1 MYISKILEDKKL
13 FYLAMQTTYIET
25 QQISFQD
32 FKNQILGDYKL
43 GRISREMSYLG
54 RREVLTG
61 KAKFGIFGDGKE
73 LPQLAMAKVFRNGDF
88 RSGYYRDQTFA
99 LAIGALTVESFF
111 AQMYA
116 DTNVEREPASAG
128 RQMNGHFAT
137 RSLNEDGSWKD
148 LTAQKNISSDI
159 SPTAGQ
165 MPRLLGLAQASTIYK
180 SVKFEGSEKFSREG
194 NEIAFGT
201 IGDASTAEGHFWETL
216 NAACALQVPMI
227 VSIWDDGYG
236 ISVPTKNQRA
246 KADISEMLSGFQR
259 KEGENQGCE
268 IIQVKAWDYPALLDA
283 YAKAEH
289 FARTESVPVVVHVID
304 VTQPQGHSTSG
315 SHERYKNEERLAWEA
330 EFDGLVKFK
339 EWILNYSIEIEGK
352 EEVIATTEEL
362 EAIDDEAKK
371 IAKAGQKNAWENYQ
385 KAVSE
390 LIQSILPLVENLK
403 GQNAEVETYISQ
415 FNKLVSKAKKDIF
428 HLVRKALLATRGTNS
443 AERTQLM
450 QKYNEVAAVEKDNYS
465 SHLYSQSE
473 WKSENIQEIKPVYS
487 DSSEDVDGRVVI
499 RNNFDKI
506 FEKYPET
513 LIFGEDTGNIGDVN
527 QGLEGMQEKYGAL
540 RIADTGIREATI
552 LGQGIGMAM
561 RGLRPIAEI
570 QYLDYVLYCL
580 QGMSDDLATVHYRT
594 KGGQKAPLIIRTR
607 GHRLEGI
614 WHSGSP
620 MAGILNLSKGILV
633 LVPRNLTKAAGF
645 YNTMLQADEP
655 AIIVEC
661 LNGYRL
667 KEKQPD
673 NLGEFTVPVG
683 KIEVTKEGKDVTLVT
698 YGSTWRIVTE
708 AANELEKLGISAEVI
723 DIQSLIPFDLSH
735 EIAESVKK
743 TNRLVVID
751 EDVEGG
757 TTGYILQQILEKQK
771 AFRYLDSDPLTISAN
786 DHRPAYASDGDYFSK
801 PSADDMVEKI
811 YAMFNETNP
820 QKYPAIF

>member
-1 MYISKILEDKKL
+1 
-13 FYLAMQTTYIET
+13 MQTTYIDT
-25 QQISFQD
+25 QQISFED
-32 FKNQILGDYKL
+32 FKKSVLQDYRL
-43 GRISREMSYLG
+43 GRISREMSLLG

-73 LPQLAMAKVFRNGDF
+73 LPQLAMAKVFRDGDW

-99 LAIGALTVESFF
+99 LAVNVLTIESFY
-111 AQMYA
+111 AQLYA
-116 DTNVEREPASAG
+116 DTDITREPASAG
-128 RQMNGHFAT
+128 RQMNGHFASRT
-137 RSLNEDGSWKD
+137 LNEDGSWKD
-148 LTAQKNISSDI
+148 LTKLKNISSDI
-159 SPTAGQ
+159 SPTGGQ
-165 MPRLLGLAQASTIYK
+165 MPRLLGLAQASKVFKQI
-180 SVKFEGSEKFSREG
+180 KFDGSEKFSNNG
-194 NEIAFGT
+194 NEVAFGT

-236 ISVPTKNQRA
+236 ISVPTHNQRA

-289 FARTESVPVVVHVID
+289 FARTESIPVVVHVVE

-315 SHERYKNEERLAWEA
+315 SHERYKNEERLTWES
-330 EFDGLVKFK
+330 EYDGLLKFR
-339 EWILNYSIEIEGK
+339 EWILSYSVEIEGQ
-352 EEVIATTEEL
+352 EEILATLEEL
-362 EAIDDEAKK
+362 NAIDAEAKK
-371 IAKAGQKNAWENYQ
+371 TVKEGQKKAWEDYQ
-385 KAVSE
+385 RPIVALKD
-390 LIQSILPLVENLK
+390 QILPLVEKLTYEN
-403 GQNAEVETYISQ
+403 NEISAEVIKFKALIS
-415 FNKLVSKAKKDIF
+415 VAKRDIF
-428 HLVRKALLATRGTNS
+428 HLARKALLLTRGSVS
-443 AERTQLM
+443 AERTQL
-450 QKYNEVAAVEKDNYS
+450 QKKYDELFAVEKDNYS
-465 SHLYSQSE
+465 SHLYSQSQ
-473 WKSENIQEIKPVYS
+473 WKATHVKEVKPVFS
-487 DSSEDVDGRVVI
+487 ESSEEVDGRVVV

-527 QGLEGMQEKYGAL
+527 QGLEGMQEKYGEM

-570 QYLDYVLYCL
+570 QYLDYILYCL
-580 QGMSDDLATVHYRT
+580 QGMSDDLATVQYRT
-594 KGGQKAPLIIRTR
+594 RGGQKAPLIIRTR

-620 MAGILNLSKGILV
+620 MAGIINLSKGINI

-645 YNTMLQADEP
+645 YNTMLQSDEP
-655 AIIVEC
+655 ALIVEC

-683 KIEVTKEGKDVTLVT
+683 KIETTKEGKDVTLLT
-698 YGSTWRIVTE
+698 YGSTWRLVME
-708 AANELEKLGISAEVI
+708 AASELEKLGISAEVI
-723 DIQSLIPFDLSH
+723 DVQSLIPFDLTH
-735 EIAESVKK
+735 EISESVKK

-757 TTGYILQQILEKQK
+757 TSAFILQQILEKQK
-771 AFRYLDSDPLTISAN
+771 GFRYLDSDPLTLTAEN
-786 DHRPAYASDGDYFSK
+786 HRPPYASDGDYFSK
-801 PSADDMVEKI
+801 PSVDDMVEKI
-811 YAMFNETNP
+811 YGLFTEINP
-820 QKYPAIF
+820 KKFPAL

>member
-1 MYISKILEDKKL
+1 MQETYIQTREISFEDFKKNILE
-13 FYLAMQTTYIET
+13 
-25 QQISFQD
+25 
-32 FKNQILGDYKL
+32 DYKL

-73 LPQLAMAKVFRNGDF
+73 LPQLAMAKVFKNGDF

-99 LAIGALTVESFF
+99 LAINAVSVESFF
-111 AQMYA
+111 AQLYA
-116 DTNVEREPASAG
+116 DTSIEREPASAG
-128 RQMNGHFAT
+128 RQMNGHYAT

-148 LTAQKNISSDI
+148 LMNQKNISSDI

-165 MPRLLGLAQASTIYK
+165 MPRLLGLALASKVYK
-180 SVKFEGSEKFSREG
+180 SVKFEGSEKFSSNG
-194 NEIAFGT
+194 NEVAFGT

-227 VSIWDDGYG
+227 TSIWDDGYG
-236 ISVPTKNQRA
+236 ISVPTQNQRA
-246 KADISEMLSGFQR
+246 KADIAEMLSGFQR
-259 KEGENQGCE
+259 NEGENQGCE

-289 FARTESVPVVVHVID
+289 FARTESVPVVVHVIE

-315 SHERYKNEERLAWEA
+315 SHERYKNEERLKWEG
-330 EFDGLVKFK
+330 EFDGLLKFR
-339 EWILNYSIEIEGK
+339 EWVLNYSIEIEGQ
-352 EEVIATTEEL
+352 EQQLATVEEL
-362 EAIDDEAKK
+362 EKIESEAKK
-371 IAKAGQKNAWENYQ
+371 YVKEDQKKAWENYQ
-385 KAVSE
+385 KT
-390 LIQSILPLVENLK
+390 IQDLKAAILPLVQNLK
-403 GQNAEVETYISQ
+403 GQNTEIASELEK
-415 FNKLVSKAKKDIF
+415 FNTIITVAKKDIF
-428 HLVRKALLATRGTNS
+428 HLVRKSLMATRTNRTS
-443 AERTQLM
+443 ERQDL
-450 QKYNEVAAVEKDNYS
+450 QNKYEELFAVEKDNYS

-473 WKSENIQEIKPVYS
+473 WKATNIKEIAPIYS
-487 DSSEDVDGRVVI
+487 DASETVDGRVVV

-506 FEKYPET
+506 FENNPEC
-513 LIFGEDTGNIGDVN
+513 LIFGEDAGNIGDVN
-527 QGLEGMQEKYGAL
+527 QGLEGLQEKYGEL

-570 QYLDYVLYCL
+570 QYLDYILYCL
-580 QGMSDDLATVHYRT
+580 QGMSDDLATVQYRT

-645 YNTMLQADEP
+645 YNTMLKSDDP
-655 AIIVEC
+655 ALIIEC

-683 KIEVTKEGKDVTLVT
+683 KIEVTKEGSDVTLVT
-698 YGSTWRIVTE
+698 YGSTWRLVME
-708 AANELEKLGISAEVI
+708 AAQELEKIGISAEVI

-735 EIAESVKK
+735 EIAESIKI

-757 TTGYILQQILEKQK
+757 ATAFILQQILEKQK
-771 AFRYLDSDPLTISAN
+771 AFRYLDSDPLTISAEN
-786 DHRPAYASDGDYFSK
+786 HRPPYGSDGDYFSK
-801 PSADDMVEKI
+801 PSVDDMVEKI
-811 YAMFNETNP
+811 YALFTETNP
-820 QKYPAIF
+820 EKFPKI